1 MKQLKQYS
9 NNMQFTI
16 TLEHMYFG
24 IFIFVS
30 LMQVYLMRKIDKVK
44 DDVVIQNK
52 EIQRIWEQIGILA
65 STIAIKHLE
74 LEKEFSKFRDKQE
87 KE

>member
-1 MKQLKQYS
+1 
-9 NNMQFTI
+9 
-16 TLEHMYFG
+16 MYFG

-30 LMQVYLMRKIDKVK
+30 IMQIYLMRKIEKTKNEVYL
-44 DDVVIQNK
+44 QNK
-52 EIQRIWEQIGILA
+52 EIQKIWEQIGIMA

-74 LEKEFSKFRDKQE
+74 LEKEVSKLKDKQE

>member
-1 MKQLKQYS
+1 
-9 NNMQFTI
+9 MQFTI
-16 TLEHMYFG
+16 TLEQIYFG

-30 LMQVYLMRKIDKVK
+30 LMQVYLIRKIDRTK
-44 DDVVIQNK
+44 DEISHQNK
-52 EIQRIWEQIGILA
+52 EIQKIWEQIGIMA

-74 LEKEFSKFRDKQE
+74 LEKEVSRLKEKIE

>member
-1 MKQLKQYS
+1 
-9 NNMQFTI
+9 MQFTI
-16 TLEHMYFG
+16 TLEQIYFG

-30 LMQVYLMRKIDKVK
+30 LMQVYLIRKIDKNTSE
-44 DDVVIQNK
+44 VIYQNK
-52 EIQRIWEQIGILA
+52 EIQKIWEQIGMMA

-74 LEKEFSKFRDKQE
+74 LEKEVSKLKEKQE

>member
-1 MKQLKQYS
+1 
-9 NNMQFTI
+9 MQFII
-16 TLEHMYFG
+16 TLEQLYFG

-30 LMQVYLMRKIDKVK
+30 LMQVYLIRKIDKTK
-44 DDVVIQNK
+44 EEISSQNK
-52 EIQRIWEQIGILA
+52 EIQKIWEQIGIMA

>member
-1 MKQLKQYS
+1 
-9 NNMQFTI
+9 MQFTI
-16 TLEHMYFG
+16 TLEQMYFG

-30 LMQVYLMRKIDKVK
+30 IMQIYLMRKIEKTKNEVYL
-44 DDVVIQNK
+44 QNK
-52 EIQRIWEQIGILA
+52 EIQKIWEQIGIMA

-74 LEKEFSKFRDKQE
+74 LEKEVSKLKEKQE

>member
-1 MKQLKQYS
+1 
-9 NNMQFTI
+9 MQFVI
-16 TLEHMYFG
+16 TLEQLYFG

-30 LMQVYLMRKIDKVK
+30 LMQVYLIRKIDKTK
-44 DDVVIQNK
+44 DEIANQNK
-52 EIQRIWEQIGILA
+52 EIQRIWEQIGIMA

-74 LEKEFSKFRDKQE
+74 LEKEVSKLKDKQE

>member
-1 MKQLKQYS
+1 
-9 NNMQFTI
+9 MQFTI
-16 TLEHMYFG
+16 TSEQIYFG

-30 LMQVYLMRKIDKVK
+30 LMQMYLIRKIDKTK
-44 DDVVIQNK
+44 DEIIHQNK
-52 EIQRIWEQIGILA
+52 EIQKIWEQIGMMA

-74 LEKEFSKFRDKQE
+74 LEKEVSKLKDKQE

>member
-1 MKQLKQYS
+1 
-9 NNMQFTI
+9 MQFTI
-16 TLEHMYFG
+16 TLEQIYFG

-30 LMQVYLMRKIDKVK
+30 LMQVYLIRKIDRTK
-44 DDVVIQNK
+44 DEIIHQNK
-52 EIQRIWEQIGILA
+52 EIQKIWEQIGMMA

-74 LEKEFSKFRDKQE
+74 LEKEVSKLKDKQE

>member
-1 MKQLKQYS
+1 
-9 NNMQFTI
+9 MQFTI
-16 TLEHMYFG
+16 TLEQMYFG

-30 LMQVYLMRKIDKVK
+30 IMQIYLMRKIEKTKNEVYL
-44 DDVVIQNK
+44 QNK
-52 EIQRIWEQIGILA
+52 EIQKIWEQIGIMA

-74 LEKEFSKFRDKQE
+74 LEKEVSKLKEKIE

>member
-1 MKQLKQYS
+1 
-9 NNMQFTI
+9 
-16 TLEHMYFG
+16 MYFG

-30 LMQVYLMRKIDKVK
+30 IMQIYLMRKIEKTKNEVYL
-44 DDVVIQNK
+44 QNK
-52 EIQRIWEQIGILA
+52 EIQKIWEQIGIMA

-74 LEKEFSKFRDKQE
+74 LEKEVSKLKEKQE

>member
-1 MKQLKQYS
+1 
-9 NNMQFTI
+9 MQFVI
-16 TLEHMYFG
+16 TLEQLYFG

-30 LMQVYLMRKIDKVK
+30 LMQVYLIRKIDKTK
-44 DDVVIQNK
+44 EEISSQNK
-52 EIQRIWEQIGILA
+52 EIQKIWEQIGIMA

-74 LEKEFSKFRDKQE
+74 LEKEVSKLKDKQE

>member
-1 MKQLKQYS
+1 M
-9 NNMQFTI
+9 NFTI
-16 TLEHMYFG
+16 TLEQIYFG

-30 LMQVYLMRKIDKVK
+30 LMQVYLIRKIDKNTSE
-44 DDVVIQNK
+44 VIHQNK
-52 EIQRIWEQIGILA
+52 EIQKIWEQIGMMA

>member
-1 MKQLKQYS
+1 
-9 NNMQFTI
+9 MQFTI
-16 TLEHMYFG
+16 TLEQMYFG

-30 LMQVYLMRKIDKVK
+30 IMQIYLMRKIEKTKNEVYL
-44 DDVVIQNK
+44 QNK
-52 EIQRIWEQIGILA
+52 EIQKIWEQIGIMA

-74 LEKEFSKFRDKQE
+74 LEKEVSKLKDKQE

>member
-1 MKQLKQYS
+1 
-9 NNMQFTI
+9 MQFII

-30 LMQVYLMRKIDKVK
+30 LMQIYLMRKIDKVK

-65 STIAIKHLE
+65 STIAIKQLE

>member
-1 MKQLKQYS
+1 
-9 NNMQFTI
+9 MQFTI
-16 TLEHMYFG
+16 TSEQLYIG

-30 LMQVYLMRKIDKVK
+30 LMQMYLIRKIDKTK
-44 DDVVIQNK
+44 DEVYKQNE
-52 EIQRIWEQIGILA
+52 EIKKIWEQIGTIA

-74 LEKEFSKFRDKQE
+74 LEKEVSKLKEKIE

>member
-1 MKQLKQYS
+1 
-9 NNMQFTI
+9 MQFTI
-16 TLEHMYFG
+16 TLEQIYFG

-30 LMQVYLMRKIDKVK
+30 LMQVYLIRKIDKNTSE
-44 DDVVIQNK
+44 VIHQNK
-52 EIQRIWEQIGILA
+52 EIQKIWEQIGIMA

-74 LEKEFSKFRDKQE
+74 LEKEVSKLKEKQE

>member
-1 MKQLKQYS
+1 
-9 NNMQFTI
+9 
-16 TLEHMYFG
+16 MYFG

-30 LMQVYLMRKIDKVK
+30 IMQIYLMRKIEKTKNEVYL
-44 DDVVIQNK
+44 QNK
-52 EIQRIWEQIGILA
+52 EIQKIWEQIGIMV

-74 LEKEFSKFRDKQE
+74 LEKEVSKLKDKQE

>member
-1 MKQLKQYS
+1 
-9 NNMQFTI
+9 MQFTI
-16 TLEHMYFG
+16 TLEQIYFG

-30 LMQVYLMRKIDKVK
+30 LMQVYLIRKIDKNASE
-44 DDVVIQNK
+44 VIHQNK
-52 EIQRIWEQIGILA
+52 EIQKIWEQIGMMA

-74 LEKEFSKFRDKQE
+74 LEKEVSKLKDKQE

>member
-1 MKQLKQYS
+1 
-9 NNMQFTI
+9 MQFTI
-16 TLEHMYFG
+16 TLEQIYFG

-30 LMQVYLMRKIDKVK
+30 LMQVYLIRKIDKTK
-44 DDVVIQNK
+44 DEIANQNK
-52 EIQRIWEQIGILA
+52 EIQRIWEQIGIMA

-74 LEKEFSKFRDKQE
+74 LEKEVSKLKDKQE

>member
-1 MKQLKQYS
+1 M
-9 NNMQFTI
+9 NFTI
-16 TLEHMYFG
+16 TLEQIYFG

-30 LMQVYLMRKIDKVK
+30 LMQVYLIRKIDKNTSE
-44 DDVVIQNK
+44 VIHQNK
-52 EIQRIWEQIGILA
+52 EIQKIWEQIGMMA

-74 LEKEFSKFRDKQE
+74 LEKEVSKLKEKQE

>member
-1 MKQLKQYS
+1 
-9 NNMQFTI
+9 MQFTI
-16 TLEHMYFG
+16 TSEQIYFG

-30 LMQVYLMRKIDKVK
+30 LMQMYLIRKIDKTK
-44 DDVVIQNK
+44 DEVIHQNK
-52 EIQRIWEQIGILA
+52 EIQRIWEQIGIMA

-74 LEKEFSKFRDKQE
+74 LEKEVSKLKEKQE

>member
-1 MKQLKQYS
+1 
-9 NNMQFTI
+9 MQFTI
-16 TLEHMYFG
+16 TLEQIYFG

-30 LMQVYLMRKIDKVK
+30 LMQMNLIRKIDKTK
-44 DDVVIQNK
+44 DEINNQNK
-52 EIQRIWEQIGILA
+52 EIQKIWEQIGIMA

-74 LEKEFSKFRDKQE
+74 LEKEVSKLKDKQE